1 MELRLLR
8 LTVHFFSAT
17 VKRNRYSQL
26 QLTEILRINFNHFEK
41 LIGKFLVLK
50 HLYSLAFTFGVKQQS
65 NFVFLCNG
73 RKTRHMKSKILT
85 HSKLHTENGRNLFG

>member
-17 VKRNRYSQL
+17 VERNRYSQL

-41 LIGKFLVLK
+41 LIINFHRSKT
-50 HLYSLAFTFGVKQQS
+50 SLLARFYLSSQA
-65 NFVFLCNG
+65 
-73 RKTRHMKSKILT
+73 
-85 HSKLHTENGRNLFG
+85 TE

>member
-8 LTVHFFSAT
+8 RTVHFFLLRLA
-17 VKRNRYSQL
+17 
-26 QLTEILRINFNHFEK
+26 EILRINFNYFEK
-41 LIGKFLVLK
+41 LIIIVLK

-73 RKTRHMKSKILT
+73 RKTRHIKV
-85 HSKLHTENGRNLFG
+85 